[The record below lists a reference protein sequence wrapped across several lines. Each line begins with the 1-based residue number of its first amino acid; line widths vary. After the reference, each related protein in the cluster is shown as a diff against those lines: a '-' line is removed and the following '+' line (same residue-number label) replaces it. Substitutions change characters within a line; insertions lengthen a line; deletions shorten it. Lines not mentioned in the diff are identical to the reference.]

1 MGLFGN
7 IINTIM
13 LCIGIIVIIMSFINN
28 KLLILGKRYKD
39 LLYEP
44 KYLKYNKMQ
53 NMIIGIAISSSAVYS
68 FIVQNNSIYDILFY
82 LFPLSILFNEIKLN
96 NSLK

>member
-1 MGLFGN
+1 
-7 IINTIM
+7 M
-13 LCIGIIVIIMSFINN
+13 LCIGIIVIIMSFTNN